1 MAREIS
7 NYLDENRSLRVGL
20 DGADENRTNNVRN
33 ALIDAGVPAYKI
45 EMGAFGD
52 PQLRHNNRVLVM
64 ISSN

>member
-1 MAREIS
+1 M
-7 NYLDENRSLRVGL
+7 DENRSLRIGL

-52 PQLRHNNRVLVM
+52 PQLRQNNRVLVL